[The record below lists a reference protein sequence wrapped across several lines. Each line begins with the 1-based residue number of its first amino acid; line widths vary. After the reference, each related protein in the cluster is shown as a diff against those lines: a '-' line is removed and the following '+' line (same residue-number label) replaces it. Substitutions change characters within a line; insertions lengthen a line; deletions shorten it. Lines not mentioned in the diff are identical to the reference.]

1 LIFKFESNIELAIFL
16 LSYIIVGGDIVL
28 KALKGIRS
36 GQVFS
41 ENFLMSIATIG
52 AFFIGEYP
60 EAVAVMLFYLVGE
73 LFQDIAVDNSRRSI
87 RKMMDIRPDY
97 ANIRIN
103 NEIVKVKP
111 ESVKIGDVIIVNP
124 GEKVPLDG
132 VVIEGSSMVDT
143 AALTGE
149 SVPRELFVDD
159 QAISGFIN
167 LNGLIL
173 IKVTKSFEDSTVSKI
188 LELVENASSRK
199 APTEKFIS
207 KFAAVYTPIVVFL
220 ALALAIL
227 PPLLMPNQSFN
238 EWYFFIISINT

>member
-1 LIFKFESNIELAIFL
+1 
-16 LSYIIVGGDIVL
+16 
-28 KALKGIRS
+28 
-36 GQVFS
+36 
-41 ENFLMSIATIG
+41 M
-52 AFFIGEYP
+52 
-60 EAVAVMLFYLVGE
+60 VGE

-149 SVPRELFVDD
+149 
-159 QAISGFIN
+159 
-167 LNGLIL
+167 
-173 IKVTKSFEDSTVSKI
+173 
-188 LELVENASSRK
+188 
-199 APTEKFIS
+199 
-207 KFAAVYTPIVVFL
+207 
-220 ALALAIL
+220 
-227 PPLLMPNQSFN
+227 
-238 EWYFFIISINT
+238 